1 MRIEQL
7 EYFVTT
13 ADYHY
18 MQKTADFL
26 YSSIQNV
33 SKSIKL
39 LEHELNTP
47 LFTRTKHG
55 VFLTADGEYVYQ
67 EAKEALMHINN
78 ILQKY
83 LIVNKQTNRDL
94 KGELKIL
101 TCMAFKRTVGNI
113 LSQLH
118 KSYPMLTLVNNIEET
133 LNINKMIFYNSDIFN
148 AYQAIITGV
157 GQNELKT
164 IKQLSTCC
172 SAYFLSKYYIGVHV
186 APNHPLTQFSE
197 VPLKAL
203 LSFPLVTVHSSSGSQ
218 LSKII
223 QEEGISLKPS
233 LYTNSSEQ
241 CTEFIADGMGYG
253 LYAMSER
260 SIFKPLEKFDTIVIP
275 LREKIFITY
284 LLILPPDDLITPQI
298 ISFKKEIFK
307 TSSDNCYRI
316 I

>member
-13 ADYHY
+13 ADYHS
-18 MQKTADFL
+18 MQKTADL
-26 YSSIQNV
+26 LHTSIQNV

-133 LNINKMIFYNSDIFN
+133 LNIRRDVSCTIDGDNIIIFYKDDNS
-148 AYQAIITGV
+148 V
-157 GQNELKT
+157 
-164 IKQLSTCC
+164 IKKESI
-172 SAYFLSKYYIGVHV
+172 SSI
-186 APNHPLTQFSE
+186 
-197 VPLKAL
+197 L
-203 LSFPLVTVHSSSGSQ
+203 LSQ
-218 LSKII
+218 
-223 QEEGISLKPS
+223 
-233 LYTNSSEQ
+233 N
-241 CTEFIADGMGYG
+241 
-253 LYAMSER
+253 
-260 SIFKPLEKFDTIVIP
+260 
-275 LREKIFITY
+275 
-284 LLILPPDDLITPQI
+284 
-298 ISFKKEIFK
+298 
-307 TSSDNCYRI
+307 
-316 I
+316 